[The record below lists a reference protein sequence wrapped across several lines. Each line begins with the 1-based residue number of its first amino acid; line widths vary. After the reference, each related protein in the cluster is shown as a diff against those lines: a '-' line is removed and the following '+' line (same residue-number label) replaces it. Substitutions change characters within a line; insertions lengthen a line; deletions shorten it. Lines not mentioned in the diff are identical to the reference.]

1 MNLDH
6 IGARQCVQLRACN
19 PTGENPVKLLFSTE
33 MEPHSGH
40 GMDAALLPLHKNIRF
55 LLVYQRSICY
65 TPSLPLYKKQIFQKH
80 CIYSVS
86 GRFI

>member
-65 TPSLPLYKKQIFQKH
+65 TPSLPLLSFQVANSGSTTKTSIFH
-80 CIYSVS
+80 
-86 GRFI
+86 